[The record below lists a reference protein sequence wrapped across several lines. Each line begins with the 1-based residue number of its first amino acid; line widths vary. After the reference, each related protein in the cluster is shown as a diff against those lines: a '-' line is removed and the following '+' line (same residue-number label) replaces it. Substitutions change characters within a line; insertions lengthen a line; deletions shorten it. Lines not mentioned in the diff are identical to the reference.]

1 MVVSHVHRLE
11 ALIDTSRSADFG
23 KKTWRKCTERVG
35 EFDAECD
42 GLLQQKKGLQF
53 RIMTSL
59 STFPPKPKLKKNM
72 FGLLKVMSPSCG
84 LCWKPIGG
92 IVGRFPSYEVKEL
105 SLESSPIAAAVEY
118 V

>member
-23 KKTWRKCTERVG
+23 KKTRRKCTERVG
-35 EFDAECD
+35 EFDAGGD

-59 STFPPKPKLKKNM
+59 STSPPKPKFKKKHVWTLKSH
-72 FGLLKVMSPSCG
+72 VPSFG

-92 IVGRFPSYEVKEL
+92 IVAGFPSSEVKEL
-105 SLESSPIAAAVEY
+105 SLESSPIVAAVEY